1 VFFSLSYKR
10 RLGVSTNRRCP
21 MPMIDPPAVL
31 ALASLVSSLA
41 TLVWSMR
48 RKA

>member
-1 VFFSLSYKR
+1 
-10 RLGVSTNRRCP
+10 
-21 MPMIDPPAVL
+21 MPMIDPSMVL
-31 ALASLVSSLA
+31 ALAWLVSSVA

>member
-1 VFFSLSYKR
+1 
-10 RLGVSTNRRCP
+10 
-21 MPMIDPPAVL
+21 MPMIDPPLLL

-41 TLVWSMR
+41 TLVSSLR

>member
-1 VFFSLSYKR
+1 
-10 RLGVSTNRRCP
+10 
-21 MPMIDPPAVL
+21 MPMIDPPTVL